1 LSRSGAVRWLAP
13 WLGVTA
19 VAAVA
24 MTAFD
29 ATLLH
34 RRHAYFTGGFLS
46 IDYVSTWPQAV
57 AFFAGSLVADAAVLG
72 VFIAIV
78 LRVCSRLELSKKDSV
93 ILALMISL
101 APVVTADFL
110 AYRLQSFLGD
120 AFDFDL
126 MFQLAGGNPAE
137 ILAVSNYQA
146 GLVAAGLLAGV
157 LVLAGLIWML
167 RRHRKQLRSLSLPSR
182 RQAAFGCVAMLLV
195 GAVTT
200 TALRRGSDTLDNGL
214 RRKPTGQLLG
224 ALVNMTSDVDRDGYG
239 LLGRR
244 QDPAPL
250 DAAVHPFA
258 LDVPGNGLDED
269 ALAGDLPAGLEPYRE
284 PEGPGTR
291 WPAASPVVLIALE
304 SFRADA
310 FGATVAGKAVTPVLD
325 ALAAA
330 GASIPHAYSHNG
342 YTVQSRQHFFS
353 GSLAGLRGDTTLVD
367 DFNAQ
372 GYETAYFSG
381 QDESFGGPGAD
392 VGFGRASVS
401 YDARQ
406 DLDKRYSTFST
417 AGSLAVPYDLL
428 VDRVASFL
436 KTRAAARPLFL
447 YVNFH
452 DTHFPY
458 HHARIQQLVTA
469 PVLGQSDIVPE
480 RAADLRAMYLNTAAN
495 VDAAIGRVLSL
506 VADAVGVKPGVIV
519 LADHGESLFDEGF
532 LGHGY
537 ALNDAQTRIPMIVS
551 GLPLQL
557 VEPFGQIDLRDA
569 LRAALAG
576 PASSERPIVRRDPDR
591 QVFQYLGTIDEP
603 AQIGLTNLTR
613 RVLYDFR
620 SRRAR
625 VGEAPWRRPEELSG
639 ADVPEFTKLIRLWE
653 RMMLARR
660 DHAG

>member
-1 LSRSGAVRWLAP
+1 MSHSGSVRWLAP

-29 ATLLH
+29 AALLH
-34 RRHAYFTGGFLS
+34 RRQAYFTGGFLAA
-46 IDYVSTWPQAV
+46 DYVSSPLQAA
-57 AFFAGSLVADAAVLG
+57 AFFAGSLIADVSVLG
-72 VFIAIV
+72 VFIAVV
-78 LRVCSRLELSKKDSV
+78 LRVCSRLDLSKKDSL
-93 ILALMISL
+93 ILALMLSL

-110 AYRLQSFLGD
+110 EYRLQTFLGD

-126 MFQLAGGNPAE
+126 MFELAGRNPAE
-137 ILAVSNYQA
+137 ILAVSSYQA
-146 GLVAAGLLAGV
+146 GLAAAGMVVGV
-157 LVLAGLIWML
+157 LVMAGLFWTL
-167 RRHRKQLRSLSLPSR
+167 RRHRKQLRALSLPSR
-182 RQAAFGCVAMLLV
+182 RQAAFGCALMLLV

-224 ALVNMTSDVDRDGYG
+224 TLVNLTSDVDRDGYG

-244 QDPAPL
+244 PDPAPL
-250 DAAVHPFA
+250 DSSVHPLA
-258 LDVPGNGLDED
+258 RDVPGNGIDED
-269 ALAGDLPAGLEPYRE
+269 GVGGDLPAGIEPYRE
-284 PEGPGTR
+284 PEGPGPT
-291 WPAASPVVLIALE
+291 WLAAPPVVLIALE

-310 FGATVAGKAVTPVLD
+310 FGATVRGKAVTPVLD
-325 ALAAA
+325 GLAAS
-330 GASIPHAYSHNG
+330 GTSIPHAYSHNG

-353 GSLAGLRGDTTLVD
+353 GSVAGLRNTTLID

-381 QDESFGGPGAD
+381 QDESFGGPSAD
-392 VGFGRASVS
+392 VGFGRSSFS

-406 DLDKRYSTFST
+406 DRDRRYSTFST
-417 AGSLAVPYDLL
+417 AGSLAVPYEVL
-428 VDRVASFL
+428 VERVAAFL
-436 KTRAAARPLFL
+436 KARAASRPLFL

-458 HHARIQQLVTA
+458 HHARIRPLVES
-469 PVLGQSDIVPE
+469 PVLGQSEIAPE
-480 RAADLRAMYLNTAAN
+480 RQADLRAMYLNTAAN
-495 VDAAIGRVLSL
+495 VDEAIGRVLNL
-506 VADAVGVKPGVIV
+506 VADAVGAKPGVIV

-537 ALNDAQTRIPMIVS
+537 ALNDAQTRIPLVVS

-557 VEPFGQIDLRDA
+557 VEPFGQADLRDA
-569 LRAALAG
+569 LRAALAS
-576 PASSERPIVRRDPDR
+576 PPSSDRPSVQRDSRR
-591 QVFQYLGTIDEP
+591 QVFQYLGNIDDP
-603 AQIGLTNLTR
+603 AQIGLTTPTR

-625 VGEAPWRRPEELSG
+625 VGEAPWSRPDELPG
-639 ADVPEFTKLIRLWE
+639 ADAHEFNRLIQLWE

-660 DHAG
+660 AHGG

>member
-1 LSRSGAVRWLAP
+1 MRSGAVRWLTP

-29 ATLLH
+29 AALLH
-34 RRHAYFTGGFLS
+34 RGQAYFTGGFLS
-46 IDYVSTWPQAV
+46 VDYVSTWSQAV
-57 AFFAGSLVADAAVLG
+57 AFFSGSLIADASVLG
-72 VFIAIV
+72 VLIAVV
-78 LRVCSRLELSKKDSV
+78 LRVCSRLDLSKRDSL
-93 ILALMISL
+93 ILALMLSL
-101 APVVTADFL
+101 APLVTADFIG
-110 AYRLQSFLGD
+110 YRLQAFLGD

-126 MFQLAGGNPAE
+126 MFQLVGRNPAE
-137 ILAVSNYQA
+137 ILAVSSYQL
-146 GLVAAGLLAGV
+146 GLMAAALAVGI
-157 LVLAGLIWML
+157 LGFAGLIWTL
-167 RRHRKQLRSLSLPSR
+167 RRHRRQLRSLSLPSR
-182 RQAAFGCVAMLLV
+182 RQAAVGCIVMLAI
-195 GAVTT
+195 GAVIT
-200 TALRRGSDTLDNGL
+200 TALRRSSDTLDNGL

-224 ALVNMTSDVDRDGYG
+224 TLVNLTSDVDRDGYG

-244 QDPAPL
+244 PDSAPF
-250 DAAVHPFA
+250 DAAVHPLA
-258 LDVPGNGLDED
+258 LDVPGNGVDED
-269 ALAGDLPAGLEPYRE
+269 AVGGDLPAGIEPYVE
-284 PEGPGTR
+284 PDGPGPR
-291 WPAASPVVLIALE
+291 WQATPPVVLIALE

-310 FGATVAGKAVTPVLD
+310 LGAHVAGTPVTPVLD
-325 ALAAA
+325 ALAAS
-330 GASIPHAYSHNG
+330 GTSIAHAYSHNG

-353 GSLAGLRGDTTLVD
+353 GSLAGLRNTTLID

-392 VGFGRASVS
+392 VGFARSSVS

-406 DLDKRYSTFST
+406 DRDKRYSTFST
-417 AGSLAVPYDLL
+417 AGSLAVPYDVL
-428 VDRVASFL
+428 VERVASFL
-436 KTRAAARPLFL
+436 KTREKGRPLFL

-458 HHARIQQLVTA
+458 HHARIQPLVA
-469 PVLGQSDIVPE
+469 SPILEQSEIVPG
-480 RAADLRAMYLNTAAN
+480 RDADLRAMYLNTAAN
-495 VDAAIGRVLSL
+495 VDRAIGHMLSL
-506 VADAVGVKPGVIV
+506 VAGAVGEKPGVIV

-537 ALNDAQTRIPMIVS
+537 ALNDAQTRIPLIVS

-569 LRAALAG
+569 LRAALATS
-576 PASSERPIVRRDPDR
+576 ASPVRPSVRIDPERE
-591 QVFQYLGTIDEP
+591 VFQYLGTIDDP

-625 VGEAPWRRPEELSG
+625 IGDAPWRRPDELSQ
-639 ADVPEFTKLIRLWE
+639 AETQELTRLIRLWE

-660 DHAG
+660 ADGG